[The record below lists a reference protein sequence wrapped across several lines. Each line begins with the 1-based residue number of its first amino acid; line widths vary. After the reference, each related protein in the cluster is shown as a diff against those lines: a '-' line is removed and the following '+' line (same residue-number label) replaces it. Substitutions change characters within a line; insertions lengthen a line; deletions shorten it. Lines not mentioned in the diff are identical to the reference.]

1 MDVQMEHDEGRTVA
15 EHPYNSWLP
24 VAEEIKNETQR
35 FHDVVGLLQSTWED
49 RNLQTRDSTLK
60 WISLIST

>member
-1 MDVQMEHDEGRTVA
+1 MDVQMEHDEGGSVS
-15 EHPYNSWLP
+15 EHIYNAWLP
-24 VAEEIKNETQR
+24 VAGKIKTETQT

-49 RNLQTRDSTLK
+49 QTLQTRYPTLK

>member
-15 EHPYNSWLP
+15 EHIYNSWLP
-24 VAEEIKNETQR
+24 AAEEIKTETQR
-35 FHDVVGLLQSTWED
+35 FHDVVGLLQSTWEE
-49 RNLQTRDSTLK
+49 RNLQMKDSTLK